1 MICFQKVSTPRLY
14 SSVQIWLEMKNCLVD
29 VTEKAF
35 ERISFF
41 QEIVSAGLLLKAAWD
56 SKSLFSLL
64 GLIPLPSRQAHGL
77 HRWAPQLVPESLG
90 EAGGAD
96 VNWQSSAWRS
106 QAQPAS
112 HSLLFPPSPVSS
124 VLRLCTQMHPPP
136 SSQPGNS

>member
-56 SKSLFSLL
+56 SKSLFSPH
-64 GLIPLPSRQAHGL
+64 GRIPLSSRQAHGL

-90 EAGGAD
+90 AAGG
-96 VNWQSSAWRS
+96 
-106 QAQPAS
+106 
-112 HSLLFPPSPVSS
+112 
-124 VLRLCTQMHPPP
+124 
-136 SSQPGNS
+136 G